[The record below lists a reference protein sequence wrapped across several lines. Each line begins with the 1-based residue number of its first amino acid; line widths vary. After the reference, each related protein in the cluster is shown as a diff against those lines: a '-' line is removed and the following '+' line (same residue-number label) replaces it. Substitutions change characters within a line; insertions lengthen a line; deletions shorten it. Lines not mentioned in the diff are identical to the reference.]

1 MAARTAAGTSATSS
15 TRRRHLVMGRMHSSW
30 SLTSWS
36 TPMSL
41 PIWVFGTWPESMK
54 TGEEAEYAVLSPA
67 AALRRPGPGTTRAV
81 PTPPP
86 ARA

>member
-1 MAARTAAGTSATSS
+1 
-15 TRRRHLVMGRMHSSW
+15 
-30 SLTSWS
+30 
-36 TPMSL
+36 
-41 PIWVFGTWPESMK
+41 MK

-67 AALRRPGPGTTRAV
+67 DALRSPGPGTTRAV